1 MHPLPQCGFLARGF
15 PFTTRFLTALIKVK
29 IASADLS
36 HLTNRSN
43 PNVSRNRCPFSNKS
57 MDPTLEIKQSLLC
70 HPQTLAFSMRADE
83 NKQRAGRGSAWE
95 ISATLTWERRP
106 GRAEQCRAEQRG
118 FRVNEWLMRGAWE
131 QQSTYSH
138 SRMPFSRA
146 DRKSWVPNFFLVT
159 AWKKKKYRE
168 KKNNS
173 DQNSKRG
180 WVSGRRQGVCVHV
193 YVCVL
198 GWEGWRRK
206 VGCREQWQRK
216 SEVFPR
222 EFLQCL

>member
-1 MHPLPQCGFLARGF
+1 MHQIPQCGFLAGGF

-36 HLTNRSN
+36 HPTNRSN
-43 PNVSRNRCPFSNKS
+43 PNVSRNRYPFSNKS
-57 MDPTLEIKQSLLC
+57 TDPTLEIKQSLLC
-70 HPQTLAFSMRADE
+70 HPQTLAYSMRADK
-83 NKQRAGRGSAWE
+83 NKQRAGRGSPWE

-106 GRAEQCRAEQRG
+106 GRAEQS
-118 FRVNEWLMRGAWE
+118 RGASVWMSGLWE
-131 QQSTYSH
+131 VSGNSRVLTRTAECH
-138 SRMPFSRA
+138 SPELIGSLGSQIFSWLLPGE
-146 DRKSWVPNFFLVT
+146 K
-159 AWKKKKYRE
+159 KKKKYRE

-180 WVSGRRQGVCVHV
+180 WVSGRRQG
-193 YVCVL
+193 VCVL